1 VNLQWSCA
9 KTTLNESKTDTKS
22 GQFLGLNIREIGD
35 SLTLQIG
42 YLLCQPISGP
52 AIENMHCDYPAL
64 LCFAPV
70 HSIRSRCL
78 PKPVV
83 ERSMEQVA
91 IPYERSR

>member
-1 VNLQWSCA
+1 
-9 KTTLNESKTDTKS
+9 
-22 GQFLGLNIREIGD
+22 LNIREIGY

-70 HSIRSRCL
+70 HSSEIALFAKGARGEKRGTSGN
-78 PKPVV
+78 
-83 ERSMEQVA
+83 
-91 IPYERSR
+91 PYERSR